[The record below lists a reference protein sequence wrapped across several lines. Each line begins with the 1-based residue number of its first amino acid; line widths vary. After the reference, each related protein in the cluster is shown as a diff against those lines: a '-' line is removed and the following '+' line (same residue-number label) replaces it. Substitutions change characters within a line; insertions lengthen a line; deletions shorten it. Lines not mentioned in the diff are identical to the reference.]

1 MTATE
6 SFTLDTSRG
15 ITLSSSGGTIS
26 IDSAKTLTY
35 GGVMTGSADV
45 TKLGAGVLLL
55 SGSNTNSGSTTISAG
70 TIRLGSTNVLS
81 DNSGVSIGASG
92 TLDLA
97 DFSDTV
103 KSIGGSGSITLGS
116 AALTSGTSSSEFS
129 GVISGTGSI
138 VKSGTGTLT
147 LSGTNTYSGSTSVS
161 NGVLAVSNASAL
173 GATSGATTVDS
184 GATLSISGGI
194 TLGEPITIAG
204 SGYGS
209 VGAIRNTSGTN
220 TVSAQLTLSG
230 ATEFQSDAGELIV
243 DVASGSGISG
253 TNTNLTFDGSG
264 NFSILDPIATGS
276 GTLTKS
282 GTGTLYLPA
291 VNTFTGSTTISA
303 GTVSINADSGL
314 GVPPGS
320 PTAGHLV
327 FNGGTLRTNA
337 SFTLTQTVES
347 ESTRATGTSPSR
359 TTRR

>member
-1 MTATE
+1 M
-6 SFTLDTSRG
+6 
-15 ITLSSSGGTIS
+15 
-26 IDSAKTLTY
+26 
-35 GGVMTGSADV
+35 
-45 TKLGAGVLLL
+45 
-55 SGSNTNSGSTTISAG
+55 
-70 TIRLGSTNVLS
+70 
-81 DNSGVSIGASG
+81 
-92 TLDLA
+92 
-97 DFSDTV
+97 
-103 KSIGGSGSITLGS
+103 
-116 AALTSGTSSSEFS
+116 
-129 GVISGTGSI
+129 
-138 VKSGTGTLT
+138 
-147 LSGTNTYSGSTSVS
+147 
-161 NGVLAVSNASAL
+161 
-173 GATSGATTVDS
+173 
-184 GATLSISGGI
+184 SISGGI

-320 PTAGHLV
+320 PTAGHLI

-337 SFTLTQTVES
+337 TFTLNVNRGIRVDS
-347 ESTRATGTSPSR
+347 GNGYL
-359 TTRR
+359 